1 MKKIFYFYIVSASLL
16 LFISLI
22 LNSTLCYSGMYKYKD
37 ENGIWHYSN
46 VLIDLPANAD
56 EIKNMYEAGSIDLQK
71 QVSDKFPAK
80 NLIEAAR
87 NGTVVIQCSSRFGSG
102 FFINE
107 KGFIL
112 TNKHVIASCNNV
124 KVFLIDQTE
133 INASIVSIS
142 DNYDLALLRAYG
154 YKTPY
159 IEPGDAKNLAQG
171 EFLYAIGNPEAF
183 THSVTS
189 GVFSGLRK
197 NPDESELLQ
206 TSVQINPG
214 NSGGPLITA
223 NGKVI
228 GINTKKIIDVGIE
241 GMGFAIPMYIAL
253 EEFKDK
259 F

>member
-1 MKKIFYFYIVSASLL
+1 
-16 LFISLI
+16 
-22 LNSTLCYSGMYKYKD
+22 MYKYKD
-37 ENGIWHYSN
+37 GNGIWHYSN
-46 VLIDLPANAD
+46 VPINLPGKSDEMENIYEIGNIDLN
-56 EIKNMYEAGSIDLQK
+56 K

-80 NLIEAAR
+80 NLIETAR
-87 NGTVVIQCSSRFGSG
+87 NGTVVIHCSSSFGSG

-112 TNKHVIASCNNV
+112 TNRHVIRGCNDV
-124 KVFLIDQTE
+124 KVYLIDQTE

-142 DNYDLALLRAYG
+142 DNNDLALLRVYG
-154 YKTPY
+154 YKTPF
-159 IEPGDAKNLAQG
+159 IEYGNAKQIAQG
-171 EFLYAIGNPEAF
+171 EFLYAVGNPKTF

-197 NPDESELLQ
+197 SRDGREFLQ

-228 GINTKKIIDVGIE
+228 GINTMKIIDVGIE
-241 GMGFAIPMYIAL
+241 GMGFAIPIYIAL

>member
-1 MKKIFYFYIVSASLL
+1 
-16 LFISLI
+16 
-22 LNSTLCYSGMYKYKD
+22 MYKYKD

-46 VLIDLPANAD
+46 VPVDLPDKAD
-56 EIKNMYEAGSIDLQK
+56 EVKNMYEAGDTDLQK
-71 QVSDKFPAK
+71 QLSDKFPAK

-107 KGFIL
+107 NGFIL
-112 TNKHVIASCNNV
+112 TNKHVIRSCNNV

-133 INASIVSIS
+133 ISASIVSIS
-142 DNYDLALLRAYG
+142 DNYDLALLRIYG
-154 YKTPY
+154 YKTPF
-159 IEPGDAKNLAQG
+159 IESGNAKQIAQG
-171 EFLYAIGNPEAF
+171 EFLYAVGNPKAF

-197 NPDESELLQ
+197 IRDGREFLQ
-206 TSVQINPG
+206 TNVQINPG
-214 NSGGPLITA
+214 NSGGPLVTA

-228 GINTKKIIDVGIE
+228 GINTMKIIDVGIE
-241 GMGFAIPMYIAL
+241 GMGFAIPIYIAL